1 MAETKF
7 DYNSVSSVYGQMKN
21 INENIKTLFEDID
34 KEMESK
40 IQVEDEAVYG
50 ELGAQLLL
58 SWDNISG
65 CFPEF
70 VNNFDNWSYLVASAS
85 GDYSQFESDVQA
97 FKNANPLGVKSGGR
111 TSSFIADSQFANALT
126 QQELDDYAS
135 QAQFYELTG
144 ATYIDTGM
152 VSYLKKQD
160 ILEGIGLALDFA
172 TIIGGTVSVCRYA
185 KIHGPILKWRGS
197 HSVKLKDGSV
207 ISPGSSFDKR
217 SITAIRKEVG
227 AGRVNAISKFQGTK
241 FYNSKFYQSFRNTK
255 LGGKIAFGVE
265 KGIFYGGGEAAYM
278 RNLLST
284 KPTLASA
291 GAKLT
296 HSMST
301 MNGSP
306 ALVYTLNTLNTGAN
320 ASHVKT
326 MITGD
331 DAASYATGNG
341 FAIVAGDEVKVN
353 GNSYNFLGQSSSGTN
368 VYADSNGNLVYDKG
382 DGTVGT
388 VSVKNSS
395 GSYVT
400 ATMNNVDEDS
410 ELSINGASLGS
421 YDSFSMVIDGTPTED
436 FDGYYDNISSNINN
450 INEKNADNAAATN

>member
-7 DYNSVSSVYGQMKN
+7 DYNSVSNVYGQMKN
-21 INENIKTLFEDID
+21 INENIKTLFNDID
-34 KEMESK
+34 KEMENK
-40 IQVEDEAVYG
+40 IQVEDEAVFG

-70 VNNFDNWSYLVASAS
+70 VDNFDNWSYLVAAAS
-85 GDYSQFESDVQA
+85 GDYSQFEQDVQA

-111 TSSFIADSQFANALT
+111 QNSFIADSQFANALT

-135 QAQFYELTG
+135 QAQFYQLTG

-160 ILEGIGLALDFA
+160 IMEGIGLALDFA
-172 TIIGGTVSVCRYA
+172 TIVGGTVSVCRYA
-185 KIHGPILKWRGS
+185 KIHGPLLKWRGS

-207 ISPGSSFDKR
+207 ISPSSSFDKR

-227 AGRVNAISKFQGTK
+227 AGRVNAISKFQGSK

-255 LGGKIAFGVE
+255 LGNKIAFNFE
-265 KGIFYGGGEAAYM
+265 KGIFYGGGRAAYM
-278 RNLLST
+278 KNLLST

-296 HSMST
+296 HSMSQ
-301 MNGSP
+301 MGGSR
-306 ALVYTLNTLNTGAN
+306 ALAYTFNTLNTGAN
-320 ASHVKT
+320 VAYIRNT
-326 MITGD
+326 IANQGP
-331 DAASYATGNG
+331 AATGTG
-341 FAIVAGDEVKVN
+341 FAVMAGDQVTVN
-353 GNSYNFLGQSSSGTN
+353 GSSYNFVGQSSSGTN
-368 VYADSNGNLVYDKG
+368 VYADASGKLVYDKG

-388 VSVKNSS
+388 VNVKGSN
-395 GSYVT
+395 GSYVA
-400 ATMNNVDEDS
+400 ATMNNVDDDS
-410 ELSINGASLGS
+410 ELSINGASLGT

-436 FDGYYDNISSNINN
+436 FDGYYDNLSSNISD
-450 INEKNADNAAATN
+450 INERNADNTATTN